1 MTWITDG
8 LTEIWK
14 IVTQAVQFMIGGGTA
29 GTPLADGNDLLKLF
43 LVAGLIPIGFRIF
56 RSAKRA
62 ARR

>member
-1 MTWITDG
+1 MEWITSG
-8 LTEIWK
+8 LTEIWN
-14 IVTQAVQFMIGGGTA
+14 IVSGCVTFLT
-29 GTPLADGNDLLKLF
+29 GNALMQLF